1 MRKQVVSY
9 RILTMIFIFASLYI
23 STYAQTVQD
32 IIKEKLEDGVIK
44 VDGIKLYDQDSTPL
58 FYKERNY
65 EPIWSDKKNRNDM
78 IMILKSSF
86 EEGLIPEDYHLKK
99 INELTDKTQT
109 RNNSREI
116 DAKLD
121 LLLSDAMVIYARH
134 LIWGKVDQSV
144 IRDDWDL
151 PKPPRPPDIDKTFA
165 ESIENQTLPKLFK
178 QLSPQH
184 FMYYHLKEG
193 LKKYREID
201 SSGG

>member
-58 FYKERNY
+58 FYQERNY

-99 INELTDKTQT
+99 INELTDKTQK
-109 RNNSREI
+109 NN
-116 DAKLD
+116 
-121 LLLSDAMVIYARH
+121 
-134 LIWGKVDQSV
+134 
-144 IRDDWDL
+144 
-151 PKPPRPPDIDKTFA
+151 T
-165 ESIENQTLPKLFK
+165 
-178 QLSPQH
+178 
-184 FMYYHLKEG
+184 
-193 LKKYREID
+193 
-201 SSGG
+201 